1 MKQINEM
8 TDAELQE
15 RLEVLKGLA
24 GAEDL
29 CAKIEAELKSRE
41 EARKAEQ
48 VENQKEAEKALRRKQ
63 HDVLGKFYRLGK
75 VHYKVVGVLFDK
87 VFLECVAV
95 CNVRGYE
102 GTCKTYTARQIDTLL
117 SEGVEVTEAEYLAN
131 RVNVNET
138 FDSLTKA
145 VTDVFNSRKDIFN
158 DWLDMFRGF
167 GGGFRF

>member
-24 GAEDL
+24 GAEEL
-29 CAKIEAELKSRE
+29 CAKIEAELKARE
-41 EARKAEQ
+41 DARYAKQ

-63 HDVLGKFYRLGK
+63 HDVLGKFYRVGK
-75 VHYKVVGVLFDK
+75 THYKVVGVLFDK

-117 SEGVEVTEAEYLAN
+117 SEAVEVTEADYLAN
-131 RVNVNET
+131 HVNVNET
-138 FDSLTKA
+138 FDSLAKT
-145 VTDVFNSRKDIFN
+145 VSEIFNSNKDIFT
-158 DWLDMFRGF
+158 DWMDMFK
-167 GGGFRF
+167 GGFRF